1 MKFVPSAVQKLGTV
15 VYVHELAK
23 SFGDEIEGEN
33 VIASDEKSVKF
44 IHVSLRATE
53 RSVRFNACVIASDEK
68 SVKFIHVSLRA
79 QRGNL

>member
-23 SFGDEIEGEN
+23 SFDDEIEGEN
-33 VIASDEKSVKF
+33 VVASDE
-44 IHVSLRATE
+44 R
-53 RSVRFNACVIASDEK
+53 